1 MTKKQYR
8 RKCNKQTRIH
18 ERHKLKLNQ
27 SYRDRLRYAED
38 RAVMRAMRDTM
49 KITLRASTAMLFYGP
64 FSATMHKSSQM
75 LIETIE
81 KATKLMNQ
89 LTDEIAETEALRS
102 ELSN

>member
-18 ERHKLKLNQ
+18 ERHRLKLNQ

-38 RAVMRAMRDTM
+38 RAMINAM

-64 FSATMHKSSQM
+64 FSATMFRSSQM
-75 LIETIE
+75 LIE

-102 ELSN
+102 EVSN